1 MPPILPPIL
10 PRFVP
15 SNPVMKTF
23 QMVPWTSAGYR
34 GEQCIVSHGD
44 AIAEDLCYDNPTQLQ
59 HCDDVHEDQVKVDSK
74 ASVDSFSCED
84 CVHVDAMDLEVERHD
99 TKEYEVDS
107 DNAEVEDFNN
117 AEEYHASIGI
127 RGDPC
132 IVYYGDA
139 PDDEPCCDPSTQ
151 PDLDEAEYL
160 WDGKYDFTT
169 YEDKEL
175 AVESCYYYDE
185 VEDCV
190 HSDYNAEMDDW
201 DYNAEDCS
209 YY

>member
-1 MPPILPPIL
+1 MQT
-10 PRFVP
+10 
-15 SNPVMKTF
+15 M

-34 GEQCIVSHGD
+34 GDHCIVSHGD

-84 CVHVDAMDLEVERHD
+84 CVHVDAKDLEVERLD
-99 TKEYEVDS
+99 TKEYEVES

-117 AEEYHASIGI
+117 AEGNHASTGI

>member
-1 MPPILPPIL
+1 MPPILPSILPPIL
-10 PRFVP
+10 L
-15 SNPVMKTF
+15 SNPVMETL
-23 QMVPWTSAGYR
+23 QMIPWASAGYR
-34 GEQCIVSHGD
+34 GEPCIVSHGD

-84 CVHVDAMDLEVERHD
+84 CVHVDAKDLEVERHD

-139 PDDEPCCDPSTQ
+139 PDDEPCCDPSNQ

-160 WDGKYDFTT
+160 WDGEYDFNT